1 MSDLYGGLQ
10 TSAKDRLDLMLKQL
24 ETDTATAGKTITDA
38 GEQYT
43 QSFKPSVGY
52 TAPVTTLNVAEN
64 PLIASLQQQGAGT
77 ERVKAATDLAQ
88 QTAGA
93 TSDLQKWAM
102 GQLNV
107 GQQNYE
113 AGMQNVNA
121 QALQAALQNLATRKS
136 QVGTSFQSDYQTQ
149 LDKIAADAAAAQST
163 SDTNIEKLI
172 TEAANIRA
180 KTIAETGTTP
190 VAGSKNSRMEDVAMA
205 PSNYANFAAAV
216 KGLNPNFDPKK
227 AGKTAVQAFPE
238 LAKAFGKKK

>member
-1 MSDLYGGLQ
+1 
-10 TSAKDRLDLMLKQL
+10 L

-52 TAPVTTLNVAEN
+52 TAPVTTLNVADN

-77 ERVKAATDLAQ
+77 EQVQAATNLAQ

-102 GQLNV
+102 SQLGV

-113 AGMQNVNA
+113 SATQNANA
-121 QALQAALQNLATRKS
+121 QALAAALQNLATRKS

-149 LDKIAADAAAAQST
+149 LDKIAADSAAAQNT

-180 KTIAETGTTP
+180 KTIAETGPTP
-190 VAGSKNSRMEDVAMA
+190 VAGSKNSRMQDVAMA

-238 LAKAFGKKK
+238 LAKAFGKKTK